1 LSYIELEKPTL
12 MKAQKAIL
20 TLLLGV
26 MVAGLTVAQTSDTR
40 PLTKKE
46 LKEWKKKK
54 KKMSPEDFRILYE
67 ENTSNKAKIASMESE
82 ISSLEAQV
90 SSKDE
95 KISDLQKQVTR
106 MQAAYQAAQ
115 NEIENLKAK
124 PQQPAYNPDIINGE
138 DFSKGVVFKVQV
150 GAFRKIDLQKYAGTS
165 KEFAEEG
172 ADDLRKYVIGNFRNY
187 EDANVLKRYL
197 REMGV
202 EDAWIVPYR
211 DGQRVPLKDV
221 IKEPAG
227 SN

>member
-1 LSYIELEKPTL
+1 
-12 MKAQKAIL
+12 MKAQKALFTLIL
-20 TLLLGV
+20 GI
-26 MVAGLTVAQTSDTR
+26 MVASVAIAQTSDSR

-46 LKEWKKKK
+46 KREWKKKK
-54 KKMSPEDFRILYE
+54 KKMSPEDFMILYE
-67 ENTSNKAKIASMESE
+67 ENTSQKAEIASMEGD
-82 ISSLEAQV
+82 ISSLESQV

-95 KISDLQKQVTR
+95 RISDLQKQVTR

-115 NEIENLKAK
+115 NEIEKLKADQSK
-124 PQQPAYNPDIINGE
+124 RPAYNPDLINGE
-138 DFSKGVVFKVQV
+138 DFSIGVVFKVQV
-150 GAFRKIDLQKYAGTS
+150 GAFRKMDLEKYANSS
-165 KEFAEEG
+165 KEFSEEG

-221 IKEPAG
+221 LPGVSG

>member
-1 LSYIELEKPTL
+1 MKP
-12 MKAQKAIL
+12 QKAIL
-20 TLLLGV
+20 TLFLGI
-26 MVAGLTVAQTSDTR
+26 MIASIAVAQTTENR

-46 LKEWKKKK
+46 KKEWKKKK
-54 KKMSPEDFRILYE
+54 KKMSIEDFRLMYE
-67 ENTSNKAKIASMESE
+67 ENSSQKAQIASMESE
-82 ISSLEAQV
+82 ISNLETQV
-90 SSKDE
+90 SSKDD
-95 KISDLQKQVTR
+95 KVSDLQKQVTR

-115 NEIENLKAK
+115 NEIENLKSK
-124 PQQPAYNPDIINGE
+124 PQQPAYNPDLINGE

-150 GAFRKIDLQKYAGTS
+150 GAFRKMDLQKYAEAS
-165 KEFAEEG
+165 KEFSEEG
-172 ADDLRKYVIGNFRNY
+172 SDDLRKYVIGNFRNY

-221 IKEPAG
+221 LPGAAG

>member
-1 LSYIELEKPTL
+1 MKP
-12 MKAQKAIL
+12 QKALL
-20 TLLLGV
+20 TLILGIF
-26 MVAGLTVAQTSDTR
+26 VASLAVAQTSDSR

-46 LKEWKKKK
+46 VKEWKKKK
-54 KKMSPEDFRILYE
+54 KKMSPQDFMTMYE
-67 ENTSNKAKIASMESE
+67 ENTSQKAEIASMEGD
-82 ISSLEAQV
+82 ISTLEAQV
-90 SSKDE
+90 TSKDE

-115 NEIENLKAK
+115 NEIENLKSK
-124 PQQPAYNPDIINGE
+124 PAQPAYNPDLINGE

-150 GAFRKIDLQKYAGTS
+150 GAFRKMDLEKYANSS
-165 KEFAEEG
+165 KEFSEEG

-187 EDANVLKRYL
+187 EDANILKRYL

-221 IKEPAG
+221 LPGATG